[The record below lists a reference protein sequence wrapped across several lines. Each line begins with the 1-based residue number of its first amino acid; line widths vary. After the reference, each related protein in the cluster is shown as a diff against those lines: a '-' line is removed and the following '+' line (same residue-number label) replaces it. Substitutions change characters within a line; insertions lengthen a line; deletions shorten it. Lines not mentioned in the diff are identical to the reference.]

1 MMDYEAFRRRFG
13 LLLDEQ
19 QEAAVRQTEGPVLL
33 LAVPGSGKTT
43 VLLARIGCMLY
54 CREIAPQTILTMTY
68 TVAAT
73 QEMRSRFIR
82 TFGGDDA
89 AALDFR
95 TINGV
100 CAKIIRQ
107 YEKLAGREAF
117 HLIAEEGEASRYLR
131 EAYRR
136 CALPYP
142 GESELEDIKTRITFC
157 KNGMMTDEDIREFDR
172 EEGKLF
178 PLYDAYRAIL
188 RENRVMDYDDQMVY
202 GLAILRR
209 VPEIL
214 ASWRRRYR
222 YFCVDEAQDT
232 SKIQHEIIR
241 LLAGESRNLFMV
253 GDEDQT
259 IYGFRAAYPR
269 ALTEFRAAW
278 PEGRILLLETNYR
291 SSGTIVGCADEFI
304 RQNTQRH
311 EKHMHTP
318 NPTGAP
324 IRVTELRRRVD
335 QYAYL
340 AKRCAEN
347 TGQLAILY
355 RNNECVL
362 PLLDLL
368 EKQGTAFTM
377 REQKAVFFGHPV
389 LRDIKDYLRFAADPT
404 DGECFLRIYYKL
416 RCGITKEAAHRALRE
431 NLLPPKKPILVRL
444 AAAAEPWQKE
454 LLYETME
461 QFALLKEDGSLT
473 ALRRIEYE
481 LRYRDYLSAAKGD
494 SGKLGVIEALA
505 RQNPTQTELLL
516 RLKEL
521 ERLAAEGRTGGEH
534 SVILSTIHGSK
545 GLEYDRVILMDVFD
559 GLLPQNAEP
568 ADREEEL
575 TLAEERRLFY
585 VAATRAKKELELLR
599 IAAER
604 TQFIDRFARLSPSKG
619 ARPAPKPS
627 RKPFGVS

>member
-1 MMDYEAFRRRFG
+1 MMEYEAFRSRFS
-13 LLLDEQ
+13 LLLDGQ

-43 VLLARIGCMLY
+43 VLLARIGCMIF
-54 CREIAPQTILTMTY
+54 CRDVDPRSILTMTY

-73 QEMRSRFIR
+73 EEMRRRFAQ
-82 TFGGDDA
+82 TFGGEA
-89 AALDFR
+89 ASALDFR

-100 CAKIIRQ
+100 CVRIIRR
-107 YEKLAGREAF
+107 YEAMSGKPAF
-117 HLIAEEGEASRYLR
+117 RLITEEGEASRLLR
-131 EAYRR
+131 EACRR

-142 GESELEDIKTRITFC
+142 TESEMEDLKTRIAFC
-157 KNGMMTDEDIREFDR
+157 KNGMMTDDDIKELDR
-172 EEGKLF
+172 EEGNLF
-178 PLYDAYRAIL
+178 PIYDAYRAIL
-188 RENRVMDYDDQMVY
+188 RENRLMDYDDQMVY

-214 ASWRRRYR
+214 SSWRRRYR

-241 LLAGESRNLFMV
+241 LLASESRNLFMV

-269 ALTEFRAAW
+269 ALTEFQTVW

-291 SSGTIVGCADEFI
+291 SYGNIVGHADAFI
-304 RQNTQRH
+304 QKNTERH

-318 NPTGAP
+318 NPAGAP
-324 IRVTELRRRVD
+324 VRMTELRRRAD

-340 AKRCAEN
+340 AKRCAER
-347 TGQLAILY
+347 TEPLAILY

-368 EKQGTAFTM
+368 ERQGTDYTM
-377 REQKAVFFGHPV
+377 REQKTVFFGHPI

-431 NLLPPKKPILVRL
+431 NLLPPQKPILVRL

-454 LLYETME
+454 LIYEVIE
-461 QFALLKEDGSLT
+461 QLALLKKDGSL
-473 ALRRIEYE
+473 AAIRRIEYE
-481 LRYRDYLSAAKGD
+481 LRYREYLSSLRGD
-494 SGKLGVIEALA
+494 AGKLGIIEALA
-505 RQNPTQTELLL
+505 RQNSTQEALLL
-516 RLKEL
+516 RLKQL
-521 ERLAAEGRTGGEH
+521 EQLAAEGRTGSEN

-545 GLEYDRVILMDVFD
+545 GLEYDSVIMMDVFD
-559 GLLPQNAEP
+559 GLLPKNADP
-568 ADREEEL
+568 VDREEEL
-575 TLAEERRLFY
+575 VLAEERRLFY

-599 IAAER
+599 IAAEDTR
-604 TQFIDRFARLSPSKG
+604 FINDFMG
-619 ARPAPKPS
+619 HWPS
-627 RKPFGVS
+627 RSAHSVLKSSKRGP